1 MDPRRFWGNRY
12 AEADW
17 AYCCEPNDFF
27 REQAQ
32 QLQTGEALCLA
43 EGQGRNAAH
52 LATLGHR
59 VTAQELSPVG
69 LNRADQL
76 AQERGVAIHCLC
88 CDLNDLQPEPESTD
102 LVVAIW
108 MHLPPDLRARV
119 HADAVRALRPG
130 GHLILE
136 AYTPRQLA
144 FGTGGP
150 PSEELLIEP
159 AVLRQELAGLELLV
173 LEERE
178 RWIEEGLITEAT
190 APWCRR
196 WAANPA
202 EKAGGQPIHLYRS
215 GWRRCATD
223 GQQNSDNLVDCSGR
237 SPPSIAISGP
247 APRGTTPCHLG
258 CMRISS

>member
-1 MDPRRFWGNRY
+1 MDPGAAITITYDDRRIMPASTPMDPRRFWDNRY

-17 AYCCEPNDFF
+17 AYGCEPNDFL

-43 EGQGRNAAH
+43 EGQGRNAVH

-59 VTAQELSPVG
+59 VTAQDLSPVG
-69 LNRADQL
+69 LNRAERL

-88 CDLNDLQPEPESTD
+88 CDLNDLQLEPESTD

-136 AYTPRQLA
+136 AYTPRQLTL
-144 FGTGGP
+144 GTGGP
-150 PSEELLIEP
+150 PTADLLIEP
-159 AVLRQELAGLELLV
+159 DQLRLELQGLDWLV
-173 LEERE
+173 LGEQE
-178 RWIEEGLITEAT
+178 RWIEEG
-190 APWCRR
+190 PYHR
-196 WAANPA
+196 
-202 EKAGGQPIHLYRS
+202 GQSAVVQAL
-215 GWRRCATD
+215 
-223 GQQNSDNLVDCSGR
+223 GR
-237 SPPSIAISGP
+237 KPQ
-247 APRGTTPCHLG
+247 RN
-258 CMRISS
+258 